1 MRMLLILVLLGAL
14 GFGGF
19 LTRPNEDAQKKNAD
33 AEIANTNGSDG
44 IGGLI
49 DTVVGGIS
57 RQAKYEDLLVATRYT
72 VTSGDKTMLECLG
85 AYAQFFCSKPD
96 AK

>member
-19 LTRPNEDAQKKNAD
+19 LTRPNEEAQRKNAD
-33 AEIANTNGSDG
+33 AEITKANGSDG

-49 DTVVGGIS
+49 DTVVGGIT
-57 RQAKYEDLLVATRYT
+57 RVAKFEDLLVATRYT
-72 VTSGDKTMLECLG
+72 VTSGDTTVLECLG